1 MPVLVH
7 PHPKPANACAHQ
19 IAAHFLPPP
28 HVAAPSTS
36 QIVFSPLA
44 RARAKARREQPLRL
58 RQSDAPAARTLH
70 PQPLRVL
77 VVGDR
82 LATDMILAS
91 RLSRL
96 RLPLSLSLPAPTEKG
111 SRRRGPKV
119 QIGVEGQRIEA
130 VGVLTTQLWAREG
143 FGTTAMR
150 AVERAVVR
158 RFQRQK
164 RREGEGVDWTRYTAG
179 IEQPKAS
186 VVAPAPRPE
195 PASRLVPTTTGE
207 PAPQPRPRSSVPL
220 TSRLR
225 LPDPSTLLSSLR
237 SLPTTLPARL
247 TSLLHSLPQLVHD
260 TTTALFLRLLRAVE
274 QRLPRWVERG
284 ERGMSRAVRVWR
296 PSPPEEEETKLREV
310 REAQRVGTAGGTV
323 ERWAEAV
330 ESRWDEAGRTW
341 DRWRSAGLGSAVGLG
356 GKNEGSGK
364 SRPPLRTQKKIIPTE
379 TAEAAAAEGR

>member
-7 PHPKPANACAHQ
+7 PHPKPASACAHQ

-44 RARAKARREQPLRL
+44 RVRAKARREQPLRL

-119 QIGVEGQRIEA
+119 QIGREGQRIEA

-150 AVERAVVR
+150 AVERMVVR

-164 RREGEGVDWTRYTAG
+164 RREGEGVDWTRYTVG
-179 IEQPKAS
+179 IEQPKPS
-186 VVAPAPRPE
+186 VVAPAPRLE
-195 PASRLVPTTTGE
+195 LASRLVPTTTGE

-296 PSPPEEEETKLREV
+296 PSPPEEGEETRLREG

-341 DRWRSAGLGSAVGLG
+341 DRWRSAGLGSAAVLG
-356 GKNEGSGK
+356 GGKGEGGEE
-364 SRPPLRTQKKIIPTE
+364 SRPLLRAQKKDAPPTTE
-379 TAEAAAAEGR
+379 RR